1 MRASAWVWTLAIAV
15 ASTAGGCNWKDF
27 DDTLAK
33 APVLSVGAGDDYKAR
48 DVGKV
53 VLPLTVPAAKKDKVA
68 ARYLVAGT
76 ETPSLAV
83 VDLDPNGHPR
93 THVATGAEIM
103 DMAGE
108 AKAAVKS
115 AVELEDGRVLLGT
128 PAYNLNPLMVP
139 AGRIYFLKLEDVGDD
154 VTFTLTR
161 GNEPGMRQSYGLAV
175 AAGKI
180 GGAVAQDLV
189 VASQT
194 DVAMVPDG
202 VDATAGLV
210 ANLPTCPVNLDETA
224 QEKYKFRALGVGDLI
239 DGGGDEIAIG
249 VPRES
254 TMPGKVVIL
263 VPGTGGLDCPV
274 TITAPAM
281 QPRFGNALLV
291 TDVNGDGKK
300 DLLVGAPPLR
310 AYLYL
315 GPFAAGAS
323 PTPSKEFKHPTL
335 MDAQALGDFGFR
347 VGAVDI
353 DGMPGPEVLVSAP
366 DLPAGG
372 ELGAGQVFAYKPDA
386 TPLAEPISDNS
397 PSSNAGFGFSVQGI
411 RFTPPAGCGTDR
423 PVLLIGADREVFTF
437 FRLPNGPADPRCFK

>member
-1 MRASAWVWTLAIAV
+1 M
-15 ASTAGGCNWKDF
+15 
-27 DDTLAK
+27 
-33 APVLSVGAGDDYKAR
+33 
-48 DVGKV
+48 
-53 VLPLTVPAAKKDKVA
+53 
-68 ARYLVAGT
+68 AGT
-76 ETPSLAV
+76 QTPSLAV
-83 VDLDPNGHPR
+83 VDLDASGKAR

-115 AVELEDGRVLLGT
+115 AVELADGRVLLGT
-128 PAYNLNPLMVP
+128 PAYNLNPLMEP
-139 AGRIYFLKLEDVGDD
+139 PGHIYFLKLEDTEDD
-154 VTFTLTR
+154 VAFMLTR
-161 GNEPGMRQSYGLAV
+161 GNEPGARKAYGLAV
-175 AAGKI
+175 AAGNV
-180 GGAVAQDLV
+180 GGAAAQDLV
-189 VASQT
+189 VASQD
-194 DVAMVPDG
+194 DVALALDG
-202 VDATAGLV
+202 NDATASLV
-210 ANLPTCPVNLDETA
+210 ANLPTCPVNLDPTTL
-224 QEKYKFRALGVGDLI
+224 EKYRFRALGAGDLI

-249 VPRES
+249 VPREN

-263 VPGTGGLDCPV
+263 VPGTGGLDCPL

-323 PTPSKEFKHPTL
+323 PAASKEFKHPTL
-335 MDAQALGDFGFR
+335 MDTQALGDFGFR
-347 VGAVDI
+347 VGAVDV
-353 DGMPGPEVLVSAP
+353 DGMPGLEVLVSAP

-386 TPLAEPISDNS
+386 TPLADPINDNS
-397 PSSNAGFGFSVQGI
+397 PSSNAGFGFSIQGI

-437 FRLPNGPADPRCFK
+437 FRLPGGPADPRCFK